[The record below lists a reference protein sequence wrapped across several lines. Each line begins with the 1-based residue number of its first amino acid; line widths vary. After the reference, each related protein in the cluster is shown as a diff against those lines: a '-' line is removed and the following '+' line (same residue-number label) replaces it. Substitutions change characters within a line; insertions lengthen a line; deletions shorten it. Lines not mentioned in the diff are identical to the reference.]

1 MPKKNAEPRTKPNK
15 YIFIIGWAL
24 AWVAAS
30 ELPVFIDTHIWPLGF
45 FSYAFAYFALLATF
59 QFFWVRR
66 HLRVNLRHWITLTLL
81 GVVFAILSNSLIATA
96 LSMPGSPGL
105 WDPMPNLAPDA
116 GIAVLID
123 IAMWT
128 LFWFMPDFFQWFA
141 LRKRFRLHGL
151 WLLVIAAAAL
161 FSVFLE
167 EQGIFTQALVS
178 TVGQTGNMPFSDYKL
193 LFSIFDIVDWALPP
207 AIMGFVLYYLVCEG
221 QPKQAPPA

>member
-1 MPKKNAEPRTKPNK
+1 MPKKKAEPHTKPNK
-15 YIFIIGWAL
+15 YKFVIGWAL
-24 AWVAAS
+24 AWMAAS
-30 ELPVFIDTHIWPLGF
+30 ELPVFVDTHIWPLDF

-105 WDPMPNLAPDA
+105 WDPMAILGPDVRYA
-116 GIAVLID
+116 DSIY

-151 WLLVIAAAAL
+151 WLLVIVAAAL

-178 TVGQTGNMPFSDYKL
+178 TVGQTGNMPLSTSQL
-193 LFSIFDIVDWALPP
+193 LIRIFDLVDWALPP
-207 AIMGFVLYYLVCEG
+207 AIMGFVLYYMVCES
-221 QPKQAPPA
+221 QTKQTPPG